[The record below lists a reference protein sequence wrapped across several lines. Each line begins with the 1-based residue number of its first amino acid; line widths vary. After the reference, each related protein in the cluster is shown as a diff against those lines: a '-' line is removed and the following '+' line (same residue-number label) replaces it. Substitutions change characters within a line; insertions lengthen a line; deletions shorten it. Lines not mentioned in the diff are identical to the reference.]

1 MDTAGSML
9 DSFEQGLTR
18 CPFKEEQVKANTG
31 VTPSGYKY
39 IRESGMLCLLSKRT
53 LCDYRSYKDFVPGVD
68 IEYIMRFPV
77 QYHYQ

>member
-39 IRESGMLCLLSKRT
+39 IRESGMLCLPSERT
-53 LCDYRSYKDFVPGVD
+53 LRDHRSYKDFLLGW
-68 IEYIMRFPV
+68 ILRIG
-77 QYHYQ
+77 